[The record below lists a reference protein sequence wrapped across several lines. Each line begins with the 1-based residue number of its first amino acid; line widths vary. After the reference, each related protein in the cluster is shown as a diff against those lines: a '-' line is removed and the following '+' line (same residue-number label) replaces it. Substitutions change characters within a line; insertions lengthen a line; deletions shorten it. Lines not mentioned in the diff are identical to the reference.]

1 MRRHSTYILALLIVI
16 TACIWTGGGVA
27 HARTLA
33 LAAAATAEGDSVK
46 PRYSVRK
53 TYPETFLDL
62 QPAAV
67 DLKNPEGLVTEVEY
81 DEKANIY
88 KVTTKVGS
96 LVLGVPL
103 YLTPEEYSDWSLRRS
118 MEAYYKDKNDEL
130 LEGDKHNFDLM
141 DMKFDLG
148 PAEKIFGPSSN
159 SACATATPTTPR
171 RARLRAR
178 TGDSTSTRR

>member
-96 LVLGVPL
+96 LVLGVPYGVSGTLPMAATSSIML
-103 YLTPEEYSDWSLRRS
+103 YMSMLR
-118 MEAYYKDKNDEL
+118 
-130 LEGDKHNFDLM
+130 
-141 DMKFDLG
+141 
-148 PAEKIFGPSSN
+148 
-159 SACATATPTTPR
+159 CATAKPVAPGGW
-171 RARLRAR
+171 A
-178 TGDSTSTRR
+178 